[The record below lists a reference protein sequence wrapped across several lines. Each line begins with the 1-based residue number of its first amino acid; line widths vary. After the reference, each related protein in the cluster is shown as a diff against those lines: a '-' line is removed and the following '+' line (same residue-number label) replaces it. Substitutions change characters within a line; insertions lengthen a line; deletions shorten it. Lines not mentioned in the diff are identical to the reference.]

1 MLLRCAG
8 RTLDLS
14 TPAVM
19 GVLNVTPDSFSDGG
33 RYTTLDKALAH
44 AESMVRE
51 GARIIDVGGES
62 TRPGARPVAVN
73 EEIDRV
79 LPVIERLTTELDVIV
94 SIDTRR
100 AEVARAALSVGAHL
114 LNDVAALTGPGMIEV
129 AAGSTAAVCL
139 MHMQGEPA
147 TMQLCPRYED
157 VVREVRDYLQARVHA
172 CETVGITRDRIVIDP
187 GIGFGKT
194 LQHNLAL
201 LAHLQ
206 ALTSLGVPVLIGV
219 SRKSMFKALLGRE
232 LDERLPGTI
241 AATTAAVLGGASIV
255 RAHDV
260 AAAVDAVRVADALR
274 RSGFVAPASGSQ
286 QEC

>member
-1 MLLRCAG
+1 
-8 RTLDLS
+8 
-14 TPAVM
+14 M